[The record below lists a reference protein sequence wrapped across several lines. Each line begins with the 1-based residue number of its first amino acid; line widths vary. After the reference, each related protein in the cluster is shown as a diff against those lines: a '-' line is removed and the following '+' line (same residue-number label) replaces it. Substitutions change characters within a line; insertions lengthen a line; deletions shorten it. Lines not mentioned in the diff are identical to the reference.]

1 MTPTMTPSDRLP
13 DTNPIIAVMTVMI
26 HRRSNDCGLNK
37 LSQSPVL
44 YTTSKGTDYLFK
56 GTSKNSGIIYCINNN
71 KKYLSKIVIEKAI
84 EDYTNVIEIDMIC
97 YKKTFS

>member
-1 MTPTMTPSDRLP
+1 MNT
-13 DTNPIIAVMTVMI
+13 I
-26 HRRSNDCGLNK
+26 LNN
-37 LSQSPVL
+37 LSLNEVL

-84 EDYTNVIEIDMIC
+84 EDYTNGIEIDRLW
-97 YKKTFS
+97 YKKTFSKQYKNSPCNLFIIRYVLKKNR